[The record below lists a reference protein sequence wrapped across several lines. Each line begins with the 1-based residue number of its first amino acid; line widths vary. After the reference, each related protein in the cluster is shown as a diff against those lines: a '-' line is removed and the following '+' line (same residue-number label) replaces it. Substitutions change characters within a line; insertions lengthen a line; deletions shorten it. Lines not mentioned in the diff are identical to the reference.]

1 MGPRATA
8 QRVHAL
14 RWYCLNYINIFVTV
28 KLPCIVSDWTAWT
41 AVDATGMIY
50 RSRVV
55 LRPPLNVDGE
65 CPPLLQSKKGNLRK
79 FILKARIKSSFVLCL
94 HSIMYRLIADCW
106 F

>member
-1 MGPRATA
+1 MNPRATP
-8 QRVHAL
+8 QPVHAL
-14 RWYCLNYINIFVTV
+14 RWYCLNYIIIFVTV
-28 KLPCIVSDWTAWT
+28 PLPCIVSDWTAWS

-65 CPPLLQSKKGNLRK
+65 CPPLLQSRKGNLRK
-79 FILKARIKSSFVLCL
+79 FILKASFVLCFY
-94 HSIMYRLIADCW
+94 SIMYSLIADCW